1 MTKFK
6 SIVLVVVL
14 TALAPI
20 ADANNRWW
28 EDKDFQ
34 EKYCDVVSLFAG
46 AYRIRSVFSGAGD
59 KIQSTENA
67 VRSGCMERQRQNA
80 PRAETLP
87 ASYRNPACPLYLQ
100 QQVIADALK
109 YGIAVVEAF
118 GQTSGM
124 SEHTAFGARCKPE
137 RTGIAHRAKRRL
149 QTLQDRPFDE
159 ARRVLSGLRGKAVLT
174 ALYRF
179 TVGARG
185 SCPPTPKA

>member
-34 EKYCDVVSLFAG
+34 EKYCDVVAKPAALAADAALNLGITEEAYAERLATLGADANQSLFAG

-67 VRSGCMERQRQNA
+67 VRSGCIERQRQNI
-80 PRAETLP
+80 PRTETLP

-124 SEHTAFGARCKPE
+124 SEHTALGAMQSRADRNRASCKAAPANPAGQAF
-137 RTGIAHRAKRRL
+137 R
-149 QTLQDRPFDE
+149 
-159 ARRVLSGLRGKAVLT
+159 
-174 ALYRF
+174 
-179 TVGARG
+179 
-185 SCPPTPKA
+185 

>member
-20 ADANNRWW
+20 ADANNSWW
-28 EDKDFQ
+28 ESKDFQ
-34 EKYCDVVSLFAG
+34 DKYCDVVAKPAALAADAALNLGITEEAYAERLATLGADANQSLFAG

-124 SEHTAFGARCKPE
+124 SEHTALGAMQARADRNRASCKAAPANPAGQAF
-137 RTGIAHRAKRRL
+137 R
-149 QTLQDRPFDE
+149 
-159 ARRVLSGLRGKAVLT
+159 
-174 ALYRF
+174 
-179 TVGARG
+179 
-185 SCPPTPKA
+185 